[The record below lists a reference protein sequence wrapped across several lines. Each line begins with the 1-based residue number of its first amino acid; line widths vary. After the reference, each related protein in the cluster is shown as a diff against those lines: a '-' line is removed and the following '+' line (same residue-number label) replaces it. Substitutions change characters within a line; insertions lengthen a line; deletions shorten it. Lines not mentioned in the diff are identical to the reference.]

1 MFVMMTMNLLTIVKT
16 WIGKLMPYMKVREGN
31 KTCVYKEDADKKP
44 VGDTLGCHDSEKE
57 ADNQMAALYAAMADE
72 KKTFLV
78 WKNKTNQYQW
88 IATYSN
94 NIRDDD
100 APPEIISEV
109 SHRGFISKVEKGLV
123 EYPELWLWHTPEWMI
138 GKATWLAWDDS
149 GFAMAA
155 GYFNKGCE
163 DVAEALMK
171 ADDVR
176 VSHGMPASSIKRSK
190 EDPTVITEH
199 ITKEI
204 SPLPGFA
211 AANRWTGFITL
222 EDTQMI
228 DQQKKEMLKKSF
240 GIDENVIAKIE
251 QLNEGQASK
260 AKELGLETKA
270 QPEPVAPVIEPE
282 KVVEVVVQPEAPV
295 VPVVEPVKVEP
306 IIAEPIA
313 VVPVVEPEKQKPFEP
328 ALTKEDVAAVVNEAL
343 KQLTVEIAQVM
354 DAQNRRMEKLE
365 RQDNAKV
372 AEKAAVTPRASLL
385 STIQS
390 LRVENQ
396 DSAKMARTARTD
408 GPRETKEGKAGM
420 PSVLQSIAAGKDWR
434 EELQ

>member
-1 MFVMMTMNLLTIVKT
+1 MNLLTIFKT
-16 WIGKLMPYMKVREGN
+16 WIGKHMPYMKVREG
-31 KTCVYKEDADKKP
+31 KQTCVYKEGADKKP
-44 VGDTLGCHDSEKE
+44 MGESMGCHDTDKE
-57 ADNQMAALYAAMADE
+57 ADDQMAALYAAMADE

-78 WKNKTNQYQW
+78 WKDKVNQYQW

-100 APPEIISEV
+100 SPPEIISES
-109 SHRGFISKVEKGLV
+109 SHLGFISKVEKGLV
-123 EYPELWLWHTPEWMI
+123 EYPELWLWHTPEWMV

-163 DVAEALMK
+163 AVAEALMA

-190 EDPTVITEH
+190 EDPTVIVEH
-199 ITKEI
+199 TTKEI

-222 EDTQMI
+222 EDTVMI

-270 QPEPVAPVIEPE
+270 QPEVVTPVIEPE
-282 KVVEVVVQPEAPV
+282 KADEVVETKPVAPV
-295 VPVVEPVKVEP
+295 AVVEPVKVEP
-306 IIAEPIA
+306 VIAEPVA
-313 VVPVVEPEKQKPFEP
+313 VAPITEPEKEKPVEP
-328 ALTKEDVAAVVNEAL
+328 SLTKEDIAAVVNEAL
-343 KQLTVEIAQVM
+343 KGLTLEIAQVM

-390 LRVENQ
+390 LRATNQ
-396 DSAKMARTARTD
+396 DATKMTRTERTD
-408 GPRETKEGKAGM
+408 GPRETKEAKPGM
-420 PSVLQSIAAGKDWR
+420 PGILQSIAAGKNWR

>member
-1 MFVMMTMNLLTIVKT
+1 
-16 WIGKLMPYMKVREGN
+16 MPYKKVKKGEQI
-31 KTCVYKEDADKKP
+31 CVYKEDANKEP
-44 VGDTLGCHDSEKE
+44 IGEPLGCHDSEKE
-57 ADNQMAALYAAMADE
+57 ADDQMAALYAAMADE

-78 WKNKTNQYQW
+78 WKDKVNQYQW

-100 APPEIISEV
+100 SPPEIISES
-109 SHRGFISKVEKGLV
+109 SHLGFISKVEKGLV
-123 EYPELWLWHTPEWMI
+123 EYPELWLWHTPEWMV

-163 DVAEALMK
+163 AVAEALMA

-190 EDPTVITEH
+190 EDPTVIVEH
-199 ITKEI
+199 TTKEI

-222 EDTQMI
+222 EDTVMI

-270 QPEPVAPVIEPE
+270 QPEVVTPVIEPE
-282 KVVEVVVQPEAPV
+282 KADEVVETKPVELVAVVGPETGGKPI
-295 VPVVEPVKVEP
+295 VEPVKVAIPVATTEP
-306 IIAEPIA
+306 A
-313 VVPVVEPEKQKPFEP
+313 VLVPVLEPEKAKPVEP
-328 ALTKEDVAAVVNEAL
+328 SLTKEDIAAVVNEAL
-343 KQLTVEIAQVM
+343 KGLTLEIAQVM

-372 AEKAAVTPRASLL
+372 AEKSAVTPRASLL

-390 LRVENQ
+390 LRATNQ
-396 DSAKMARTARTD
+396 DAAKMTRTERTD
-408 GPRETKEGKAGM
+408 GPRETKEAKPGM
-420 PSVLQSIAAGKDWR
+420 PGILQSIAAGKNWR

>member
-1 MFVMMTMNLLTIVKT
+1 
-16 WIGKLMPYMKVREGN
+16 MPYKKVKKGEQI
-31 KTCVYKEDADKKP
+31 CVYKEDANKEP
-44 VGDTLGCHDSEKE
+44 IGEPLGCHDSEKE
-57 ADNQMAALYAAMADE
+57 ADDQMAALYAAMADE

-78 WKNKTNQYQW
+78 WKDKVNQYQW

-100 APPEIISEV
+100 SPPEIISES
-109 SHRGFISKVEKGLV
+109 SHLGFISKVEKGLV
-123 EYPELWLWHTPEWMI
+123 EYPELWLWHTPEWMV

-163 DVAEALMK
+163 AVAEALMA

-190 EDPTVITEH
+190 EDPTVIVEH
-199 ITKEI
+199 TTKEI

-222 EDTQMI
+222 EDTVMI

-270 QPEPVAPVIEPE
+270 QPEVVTPVIEPE
-282 KVVEVVVQPEAPV
+282 KADEVVETKPV
-295 VPVVEPVKVEP
+295 ALVAVVEPVKVEP
-306 IIAEPIA
+306 VIAEPVA
-313 VVPVVEPEKQKPFEP
+313 VAPITEPEKEKPVEP
-328 ALTKEDVAAVVNEAL
+328 SLTKEDIAAVVNEAL
-343 KQLTVEIAQVM
+343 KGLTLEIAQVM

-390 LRVENQ
+390 LRATNQ
-396 DSAKMARTARTD
+396 DAAKMTRTERTD
-408 GPRETKEGKAGM
+408 GPRETKEAKPGM
-420 PSVLQSIAAGKDWR
+420 PGILQSIAAGKNWR

>member
-1 MFVMMTMNLLTIVKT
+1 
-16 WIGKLMPYMKVREGN
+16 MPYKKVKKGEQI
-31 KTCVYKEDADKKP
+31 CVYKEDANKEP
-44 VGDTLGCHDSEKE
+44 IGEPLGCHDSEKE
-57 ADNQMAALYAAMADE
+57 ADDQMAALYAAMADE

-78 WKNKTNQYQW
+78 WKDKVNQYQW

-100 APPEIISEV
+100 SPPEIISES
-109 SHRGFISKVEKGLV
+109 SHLGFISKVEKGLV
-123 EYPELWLWHTPEWMI
+123 EYPELWLWHTPEWMV

-163 DVAEALMK
+163 AVAEALMA

-190 EDPTVITEH
+190 EDPTVIVEH
-199 ITKEI
+199 TTKEI

-222 EDTQMI
+222 EDTVMI

-270 QPEPVAPVIEPE
+270 QPEVVTPVIEPE
-282 KVVEVVVQPEAPV
+282 KADEVVETKPVELVAVVGPETGGKPI
-295 VPVVEPVKVEP
+295 VEPVKVAIPVATTEP
-306 IIAEPIA
+306 A
-313 VVPVVEPEKQKPFEP
+313 VLVPVLEPEKEKPVEP
-328 ALTKEDVAAVVNEAL
+328 SLTKEDIAAVVNEAL
-343 KQLTVEIAQVM
+343 KGLTLEIAQVM

-390 LRVENQ
+390 LRATNQ
-396 DSAKMARTARTD
+396 DAAKMTRTERTD
-408 GPRETKEGKAGM
+408 GPRETKEAKPGM
-420 PSVLQSIAAGKDWR
+420 PGILQSIAAGKNWR